1 MNIQDPETMQ
11 QSYRTTYWLI
21 TAQTNGITDAESLL
35 QLPFAANCMNWV
47 VGHLV
52 TQRDFVL
59 DLLHQPTLWGDEEYK
74 RYATG
79 SRPIKNADQALP
91 FQQILEALALSQERI
106 VTGLNSITQAV
117 WKADTRSNGREG
129 SVGALVAGYH
139 WHETYHCGQLEILRQ
154 LAGKQDQVI

>member
-21 TAQTNGITDAESLL
+21 TAQTNSITDSESLL
-35 QLPFAANCMNWV
+35 QLPFPANCMNWV

-52 TQRDFVL
+52 VHRDFVL
-59 DLLHQPTLWGDEEYK
+59 DLLGQPTVWGDIEYR

-79 SRPIKNADQALP
+79 SRPIKNAEQALP
-91 FQQILEALALSQERI
+91 FHEILEALALSQERI
-106 VTGLNSITQAV
+106 ATGMNMVTPALWLT
-117 WKADTRSNGREG
+117 DTNLNGRQG
-129 SVGALVAGYH
+129 SIGALIAGYH

-154 LAGKQDQVI
+154 LAGKQDEVI